1 MNNIGNPDLIRQEL
15 EFADRADELIHD
27 LSRWGHNLAHAEHD
41 YKRKK
46 SETTL
51 ALKASGLNAT
61 LINNVIDGYA
71 GVADLRLSRD
81 IAQVEYETA
90 QEAINLL
97 KWQIKIVENQ
107 LAREWSAVGRD

>member
-15 EFADRADELIHD
+15 EFADKKDGLVRD
-27 LSRWGHNLAHAEHD
+27 LATYGMKLANAEYN

-51 ALKASGLNAT
+51 TLKANGMNAT

-71 GVADLRLSRD
+71 GVSDLRLQRD
-81 IAQVEYETA
+81 IAQVEYDTCLET
-90 QEAINLL
+90 IRLL
-97 KWQIKIVENQ
+97 KIQIGIVENQ
-107 LAREWSAVGRD
+107 ISREWSAVGRD